1 MTQAGMRVRSAARS
15 DRRLIDGILFQVLL
29 AANLTAQPFTVVVG
43 RPHRLTLASWR
54 CMIALAAMPGACGED
69 VVGLTGLDKMSVS
82 RGLRGLL
89 KASRAQRVEDPEGA
103 HRWLWQLTPKGWA
116 LYDAIL
122 PMAQRR
128 ERDAVSGLGAAATKA
143 LKTGLQSVVTRLTDK
158 PNLAAIRHRQR

>member
-1 MTQAGMRVRSAARS
+1 MYPISRLMVGIHDEHLACHEHAETVPRRSETLRW
-15 DRRLIDGILFQVLL
+15 
-29 AANLTAQPFTVVVG
+29 AANAVTLRPPGHVGIAEFADIFASGKKARTA
-43 RPHRLTLASWR
+43 
-54 CMIALAAMPGACGED
+54 
-69 VVGLTGLDKMSVS
+69 GLDEMSVS

-158 PNLAAIRHRQR
+158 PNLAANRHRQR